1 MGGPGGVKRG
11 LLYPQRALLSPLEVL
26 YGTKFGSKHHIIDR
40 MANVYKVCITLTH
53 FWTFEPPWE
62 PPKGRFMSKTSRFQA
77 PNSLEYGLLAPEMVI
92 RWPKLSKFCPKYPIL
107 VFWTNLGHLV
117 TISGAKK
124 PCSRLFG
131 ALKRLVLL
139 MKRPF
144 GGTQGG
150 PKGPKMGQ

>member
-1 MGGPGGVKRG
+1 
-11 LLYPQRALLSPLEVL
+11 
-26 YGTKFGSKHHIIDR
+26 
-40 MANVYKVCITLTH
+40 
-53 FWTFEPPWE
+53 
-62 PPKGRFMSKTSRFQA
+62 MSKTSRFQP
-77 PNSLEYGLLAPEMVI
+77 PNSPEYGLLAPEMVI
-92 RWPKLSKFCPKYPIL
+92 RWPKLSKFGPEYPIL

-150 PKGPKMGQ
+150 PKGPKMCQ

>member
-1 MGGPGGVKRG
+1 MSRGVCWTPKE
-11 LLYPQRALLSPLEVL
+11 LFFHLWKS
-26 YGTKFGSKHHIIDR
+26 KFGSKHNIMAT
-40 MANVYKVCITLTH
+40 MANVYKVGITDPFLDPC
-53 FWTFEPPWE
+53 PP
-62 PPKGRFMSKTSRFQA
+62 PLGAPKGLFHEQNKPLSA
-77 PNSLEYGLLAPEMVI
+77 PKYGLLAPEMVI

-144 GGTQGG
+144 GGTQRGA
-150 PKGPKMGQ
+150 KGPKMGQ